1 MIELG
6 AGTLTCELIS
16 SIARDHAKVGLA
28 PGVAARLSETH
39 QAVLRLA
46 AEGPV
51 YGRSTGVGALITEL
65 APVLDQG
72 VRDQGRGDQGVRDR
86 EAVPAASA
94 DGPGPGDPAS
104 VDQATGEQATGEQ
117 AAGEQATDGRFP
129 EPVGADDL
137 AERRDRFADG
147 LLRSHATTAGPPL
160 PGEQVRAM
168 AAVRLEQISVGG
180 SGLGPSTALA
190 LVSGLNE
197 NRMPTI
203 GRFHSLGT
211 GDIAPLARLGLTPHA
226 DDLQSGDSLALMS
239 SNALTIGRA
248 ALAVVDLDLLLDAA
262 TVVTALTFL
271 ARDGA
276 AGALH
281 PAGAGPFPGP
291 QRAARALR
299 ALGAGSRPPARLQDQ
314 YGLRTAPQTLGLALD
329 GAAELRD
336 VVTALAGSGLEN
348 PLVISGPPPSVVHH
362 GGFHAVHL
370 TAALDAAA
378 LALAR
383 AAVGSVNR
391 LALLTEP
398 APVIAEGPT
407 AGTQRQF
414 LAEGP
419 LTASGIMVL
428 EYTAAAALGTVRAA
442 AVPAAI
448 QTAGLSRGVE
458 QDATFAPLAA
468 DQLEEAIT
476 AARVVVAVE
485 LVAAVR
491 AIRIRRL
498 PVPEPLARAW
508 QECSVLPGQTL
519 DRDLTMDVRQAE
531 QVLDVLAPIGHV
543 AGHHEG
549 ASTATR

>member
-1 MIELG
+1 VIELG
-6 AGTLTCELIS
+6 SGTLTCEQIGF
-16 SIARDHAKVGLA
+16 IARDREAVGLV
-28 PGVAARLSETH
+28 PGAAARLAESH

-46 AEGPV
+46 SEGPV
-51 YGRSTGVGALITEL
+51 YGRSTGVGALLSEL
-65 APVLDQG
+65 VQDGQADHF
-72 VRDQGRGDQGVRDR
+72 RDDS
-86 EAVPAASA
+86 PAE
-94 DGPGPGDPAS
+94 PGD
-104 VDQATGEQATGEQ
+104 EQG
-117 AAGEQATDGRFP
+117 P
-129 EPVGADDL
+129 EPVGADDR
-137 AERRDRFADG
+137 AERRDRLADG
-147 LLRSHATTAGPPL
+147 LLRSHATTAGPAVPR
-160 PGEQVRAM
+160 EQVRAM
-168 AAVRLEQISVGG
+168 TAVRLEQIAVGR
-180 SGLGPSTALA
+180 SGLGPSAALA
-190 LVSGLNE
+190 LVSSLNE
-197 NRMPTI
+197 DRMPTI

-211 GDIAPLARLGLTPHA
+211 GDIAPLARLGLTLHA
-226 DDLQSGDSLALMS
+226 DDLQPGDSLALMS

-248 ALAVVDLDLLLDAA
+248 ALAVVDLDRLLDAA
-262 TVVTALTFL
+262 TVVTAMTFL

-299 ALGAGSRPPARLQDQ
+299 RLGAGSRPPARLQDQ
-314 YGLRTAPQTLGLALD
+314 YGLRTAPQTLGLAFD
-329 GAAELRD
+329 GAAELRN

-348 PLVISGPPPSVVHH
+348 PLVLSGPPAIVVHH

-407 AGTQRQF
+407 AGVARQF

-419 LTASGIMVL
+419 LTASGIMIL

-448 QTAGLSRGVE
+448 QTAGLSRGIE

-468 DQLEEAIT
+468 DQLEQAIS

-508 QECSVLPGQTL
+508 AACSRLPGQTR
-519 DRDLTMDVRQAE
+519 DRDLTVDLRHAE
-531 QVLDVLAPIGHV
+531 NLLDVIAPIGRA
-543 AGHHEG
+543 AGNDEH
-549 ASTATR
+549 TAAAKQ